1 MVALEDQTKQ
11 VEETLKSISGR
22 FKPRVDD
29 NAAELIDLSETKY
42 PEGQS
47 PQDAMHHPY
56 RLCGLATNLGVVYLL
71 HPDTQSN
78 VKGARQ
84 WWRMQ
89 YDTESANIRRD
100 RLNPDEVLER
110 ASSESA
116 SALLIYASD
125 DAMDVEPLPL
135 PKELHEFVKK
145 DGVNFLEEL
154 QQSQTANGWDY
165 DTSGDVGQG
174 GWDKVDYPP
183 DYEGYEHEW
192 NSVDAQAFQP
202 HYRQDSNLSSTTLT
216 PNTEHDDDGG
226 GVREMVEINGGI
238 DAFTG
243 LTHAPS
249 TSSSQTIG
257 RDSNDAMDID
267 AVRTKDHA
275 PPSFTDMTMADV
287 QDEPRVQHVE
297 VLEKKGG

>member
-1 MVALEDQTKQ
+1 M
-11 VEETLKSISGR
+11 EETLRSISGR
-22 FKPRVDD
+22 FKPTVED

-100 RLNPDEVLER
+100 RLTQDEVVER

-116 SALLIYASD
+116 SALLIFVHD
-125 DAMDVEPLPL
+125 DAMSVEPLPL
-135 PKELHEFVKK
+135 PKELREFVKK

-154 QQSQTANGWDY
+154 QQSQAANDWDY
-165 DTSGDVGQG
+165 DTSGDVAHG
-174 GWDKVDYPP
+174 GWHKIDHPP
-183 DYEGYEHEW
+183 DYEGYDYEW
-192 NSVDAQAFQP
+192 NSVNAQEFQN
-202 HYRQDSNLSSTTLT
+202 HHRHDSNLSSTTLT

-226 GVREMVEINGGI
+226 VREMVDINGGM
-238 DAFTG
+238 DVLTG
-243 LTHAPS
+243 FTHAPS

-257 RDSNDAMDID
+257 RDSGEAMELDG
-267 AVRTKDHA
+267 VRAKEHA

-297 VLEKKGG
+297 VLEKKGD